1 MYTDK
6 SLIGKT
12 VIFKKDVKTASLL
25 GPCNLLEGEEIE
37 ILKASE
43 RYANCYEVLSKSSK
57 EKVWVHIADT
67 DAGHFLTRQ
76 QIAEIF
82 DQGRDRWNETLD
94 ELLQQQKFEDEIYVS
109 EELIQKALADKEICD
124 MWKNKIWEWTG
135 YKEKINFGPIDIVV
149 SLDTLGKAV
158 AMLKLLNMSSA
169 ELGEFINEEGQLLN
183 KLGKLDRQEKFEF
196 EMKDYLKLKEHLE
209 QYVQ

>member
-57 EKVWVHIADT
+57 EKVWVMQRNH
-67 DAGHFLTRQ
+67 L
-76 QIAEIF
+76 
-82 DQGRDRWNETLD
+82 
-94 ELLQQQKFEDEIYVS
+94 S
-109 EELIQKALADKEICD
+109 KEYTT
-124 MWKNKIWEWTG
+124 NWE
-135 YKEKINFGPIDIVV
+135 
-149 SLDTLGKAV
+149 
-158 AMLKLLNMSSA
+158 
-169 ELGEFINEEGQLLN
+169 QLLTI
-183 KLGKLDRQEKFEF
+183 KI
-196 EMKDYLKLKEHLE
+196 
-209 QYVQ
+209 